1 MGGLQSC
8 FIDIKQVK
16 SQFFSRNH
24 RHEAPETGDF
34 PHLRLHWGAVAGPG
48 QASPSTAQPTSEVG
62 AIKAGNYCSGFKGSA
77 ARPILHMSRLG
88 LPPPGVT
95 AWAICRVGLEAG
107 GIGPLPPPDRTHH
120 PAETH
125 EVPLDQTLILTKIS
139 HQPNGTRNS
148 KGRSHLRR
156 AQVVKG
162 WLEIS

>member
-1 MGGLQSC
+1 MGEMGGLQSC

-77 ARPILHMSRLG
+77 ARPAGQGVG
-88 LPPPGVT
+88 LPEQQRPGQ
-95 AWAICRVGLEAG
+95 
-107 GIGPLPPPDRTHH
+107 GP
-120 PAETH
+120 
-125 EVPLDQTLILTKIS
+125 
-139 HQPNGTRNS
+139 
-148 KGRSHLRR
+148 
-156 AQVVKG
+156 
-162 WLEIS
+162 